1 MTTEGGSRPSNQAHV
16 VMVRRAEKLVLLLA
30 VTGNVVVVQIL
41 PRAAYLPANLVL
53 ALGAVAV
60 ARNAGMTTHELGL
73 ARAALPHGLHSGII
87 GSMAVL
93 AVVTL
98 GVLGPTRPL
107 FADTRVLAPR
117 GRAVAYES
125 LVRIPFG
132 TALAE
137 EVLFRGVLLGLALR
151 RFSPTHAVA
160 RSALLFGFWHILPAI
175 ASVRAHAAG
184 IVPRTPGGM
193 VLIVAG
199 TVAATSAGGACFAWL
214 RLRTGSIVAPV
225 LIHAT
230 LNVAAFWAVRMA
242 AG

>member
-1 MTTEGGSRPSNQAHV
+1 MTREACSPRSNRAHV
-16 VMVRRAEKLVLLLA
+16 AVVRRAEKLVLLLA
-30 VTGNVVVVQIL
+30 VSGNVVVVRIL
-41 PRAAYLPANLVL
+41 PRAAYLPANLFL
-53 ALGAVAV
+53 ALSAVAV
-60 ARNAGMTTHELGL
+60 ARNAGITTGELGL

-98 GVLGPTRPL
+98 GVVGPARPL
-107 FADTRVLAPR
+107 FADTRALAPR

-137 EVLFRGVLLGLALR
+137 EVLFRGVLLSLALR
-151 RFSPTHAVA
+151 RFSPPHAVA
-160 RSALLFGFWHILPAI
+160 RTALLFGFWHILPAI
-175 ASVRAHAAG
+175 ASLGAHAAG
-184 IVPRTPGGM
+184 TAPRTPYGM

-199 TVAATSAGGACFAWL
+199 TVAATSVGGVCFAWL
-214 RLRTGSIVAPV
+214 RLRTGSILAPV

-230 LNVAAFWAVRMA
+230 LNVAAFWAVRVA
-242 AG
+242 AR